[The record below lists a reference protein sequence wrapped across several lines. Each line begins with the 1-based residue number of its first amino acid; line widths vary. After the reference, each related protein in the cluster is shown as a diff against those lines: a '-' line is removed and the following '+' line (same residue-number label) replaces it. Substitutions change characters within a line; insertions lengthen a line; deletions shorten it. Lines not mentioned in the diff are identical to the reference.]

1 MVPGVEVIK
10 TPINDLLILKPKVFQ
25 DERGY
30 FTESYNQELFD
41 SYIPSGTRFVQDN
54 QSLSH
59 SGVLRGMHFQNP
71 PYAQAK
77 LVRVIR
83 GAVLD
88 VAVDLRKNSPSYGKH
103 FSVELNETNF
113 LQMFIPEGFAHGFL
127 TLKDHTIFY
136 YKCNNYYKPD
146 AEGLLSWKDP
156 DLNIDWNISNPVVSA
171 KDQKGDAFSSFQSP
185 F

>member
-1 MVPGVEVIK
+1 MVPGLEVIT
-10 TPINDLLILKPKVFQ
+10 TPIDDLLILKPKVFQ

-30 FTESYNQELFD
+30 FTESYNEQVFD
-41 SYIPSGTRFVQDN
+41 SCIPSKPRFVQDN
-54 QSLSH
+54 QSLSNQ
-59 SGVLRGMHFQNP
+59 GVLRGMHFQNP
-71 PYAQAK
+71 PFAQAK

-83 GAVLD
+83 GSVLD
-88 VAVDLRKNSPSYGKH
+88 VAVDLRKNSPSYGQH
-103 FSVELNETNF
+103 FAVELTEANF

-136 YKCNNYYKPD
+136 YKCSNYYKPD

-156 DLNIDWNISNPVVSA
+156 DLKIDWKTSDPVVSA
-171 KDQKGDAFSSFQSP
+171 KDQHGAAFATFKSP